1 MIHNQEAIQA
11 ALDNKLMKAFG
22 KLTVL
27 LNHAHQVG
35 LINTNQL
42 QEFDA
47 NLEALRVGNN
57 IKNIKPMKD

>member
-11 ALDNKLMKAFG
+11 ALDS

-42 QEFDA
+42 QELDA

-57 IKNIKPMKD
+57 VTNIKPMKD

>member
-22 KLTVL
+22 KLTTL

-57 IKNIKPMKD
+57 ITNIKPMKD